1 MFLLVP
7 DDDETVLD
15 ELLPILGADKCST
28 RTEDWSITVLVLRQ
42 EARGGLD
49 TKKWSL
55 FKVPPPDEDRLVMVS
70 EAIDEQLR
78 EEGQAA
84 LDLETKMV
92 TVTEVQAIAT
102 GLGLSMRLVA
112 VLKPKGGQLPPLE
125 SASDRE
131 LLSAIANLG
140 GTASTGQIAIHLGKP
155 KVPIR
160 KRLQVLVR
168 FGRLKQTG
176 RLGGVRYSIP
186 ETT

>member
-1 MFLLVP
+1 M
-7 DDDETVLD
+7 
-15 ELLPILGADKCST
+15 LLPVLVANNCTS
-28 RTEDWSITVLVLRQ
+28 RPESWSITILVLRK

-70 EAIDEQLR
+70 EAIGEQLR
-78 EEGQAA
+78 EEGQAV

-92 TVTEVQAIAT
+92 TVVELQAIAT
-102 GLGLSMRLVA
+102 GMGLSMGLVA
-112 VLKPKGGQLPPLE
+112 VLKPKGHQLPPLE

-131 LLSAIANLG
+131 LVGAIANLG
-140 GTASTGQIAIHLGKP
+140 GTASTGQVAAHLEQP
-155 KVPIR
+155 RVPVR

-186 ETT
+186 E